1 MSRSVY
7 DEDGHGDNWATIC
20 WRGAVKKAIKGKR
33 GQDFLKEMLVALD
46 ALSNHALI
54 ANELEDH
61 GAYCAIGA
69 VGKARNLD
77 MSEIDPEEHKQ
88 VAKAF
93 SIAPALASEIMYMND
108 EVVSW
113 IYNADGTRL
122 RESSE
127 QRFVRMRK
135 WVLDQII

>member
-1 MSRSVY
+1 MSRSGY
-7 DEDGHGDNWATIC
+7 DEGGDGDNWATIC

-69 VGKARNLD
+69 VGKGIGIDVDKYEMNIDLKMAI
-77 MSEIDPEEHKQ
+77 SER
-88 VAKAF
+88 
-93 SIAPALASEIMYMND
+93 MN
-108 EVVSW
+108 ELF
-113 IYNADGTRL
+113 T
-122 RESSE
+122 
-127 QRFVRMRK
+127 
-135 WVLDQII
+135 